1 METRL
6 TEFKYGYCV
15 TEEFA
20 NGKGAGLK
28 AAPYFPS
35 LYIEGKAGGG
45 FDVRIGSALFLQFK
59 LCHELTRGTARE
71 CQMGLL
77 SPPFYRF
84 SLHRRDQ
91 SDQHKMLIEL
101 EQQPGNQV
109 YYIAPGFADVG
120 DLNRYYTSGQVI
132 TRSALFSPSDIGPWQ
147 DNEPHRISFRPG
159 DNRGWFLSEPKELRL
174 HLRESVLGLATGSPL
189 SEKGHGVREWLTKLT
204 DQMGAIIGEHRG
216 RYWNQNDAT
225 TPGELRS
232 RDPLDRAAYLA
243 RTYFGAELFLA
254 ADPRKVQ

>member
-6 TEFKYGYCV
+6 TEFSYGYCV

-20 NGKGAGLK
+20 NGMGAGLK
-28 AAPYFPS
+28 AAPYFP

-45 FDVRIGSALFLQFK
+45 LDVRIGSALFLQFK
-59 LCHELTRGTARE
+59 LCHELTRATARE

-77 SPPFYRF
+77 STPFFRY

-109 YYIAPGFADVG
+109 YYIAHGFADVG
-120 DLNRYYTSGQVI
+120 ELNRHYTSGRVI
-132 TRSALFSPSDIGPWQ
+132 AKSALFSPSDIGPLP

-159 DNRGWFLSEPKELRL
+159 ENRGWFLSEPKQLRHHPRELVVNRAMEG
-174 HLRESVLGLATGSPL
+174 LRSV
-189 SEKGHGVREWLTKLT
+189 KGQGVRDWLTKLT
-204 DQMGAIIGEHRG
+204 EQMSAIIGENRG

-225 TPGELRS
+225 TPAQLRS

-243 RTYFGAELFLA
+243 RTYFGAELFIA
-254 ADPRKVQ
+254 ADPRNGG

>member
-6 TEFKYGYCV
+6 TEFSYGYCV
-15 TEEFA
+15 TEELA
-20 NGKGAGLK
+20 NGMGAGLK

-71 CQMGLL
+71 SKLGLL
-77 SPPFYRF
+77 SPTFYRF
-84 SLHRRDQ
+84 SLHRREQ

-101 EQQPGNQV
+101 EQAGNQV

-120 DLNRYYTSGQVI
+120 ELNRWYVAKQVVAK
-132 TRSALFSPSDIGPWQ
+132 SALFSPSDVGFLP

-159 DNRGWFLSEPKELRL
+159 DNQGWFLSDPKALTIHKRDTVTA
-174 HLRESVLGLATGSPL
+174 RAQDRPL
-189 SEKGHGVREWLTKLT
+189 SKNGHGVREWVRELTKK
-204 DQMGAIIGEHRG
+204 MGGIIAERRG
-216 RYWNQNDAT
+216 RRWDADE
-225 TPGELRS
+225 PLQAVEP
-232 RDPLDRAAYLA
+232 DPLERAAYLA

-254 ADPRKVQ
+254 AEPK